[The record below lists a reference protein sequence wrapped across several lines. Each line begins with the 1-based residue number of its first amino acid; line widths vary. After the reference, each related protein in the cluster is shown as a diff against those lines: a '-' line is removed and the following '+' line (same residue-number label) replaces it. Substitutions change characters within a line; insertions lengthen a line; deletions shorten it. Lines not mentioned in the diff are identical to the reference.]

1 MIQRALVILLLTGAI
16 AACNRTPAPAAQK
29 KAEAAEPARHLDRD
43 ANNLLNIASGAA
55 VLSRTAELDLE
66 SSALH
71 AIDGM
76 STTRWTSPPG
86 DVNQTLIFS
95 FGAPVRVEQVG
106 ISTTAPD
113 TETPRN
119 IRFSASSDART
130 WRDVTVLEPKGEG
143 NNGTFMVK
151 VEPFDANFLR
161 VETVEP
167 SEKYG
172 HLMSVHAL
180 GSEIYPAELKSFDGC
195 WVINGQPAK
204 LTQRGA
210 RITGV
215 ILPLHKGDPLTV
227 IDGGTDGRVAR
238 LMWIRGPQWGFAAA
252 TLTAD
257 SRVLSALT
265 FHQNPLTGYAG
276 RAWFGE
282 RCESKLEIETAP
294 PVHFL
299 NRSGQWT
306 MSGLAFDDREQLIPA
321 LSTSTLDEL
330 VNLIKLAPEQRFRI
344 LSHEFRYGRDEN
356 RQRTVTRIA
365 SLRAALD
372 ARGIDWSRV
381 EMVPSGD
388 EWQVAEPVFAVQRLL
403 WSRVDLQL
411 Q

>member
-1 MIQRALVILLLTGAI
+1 VIRRALVILLLTGAV
-16 AACNRTPAPAAQK
+16 AACNRTPGPAAQK
-29 KAEAAEPARHLDRD
+29 KVEAEPARHTDHD

-76 STTRWTSPPG
+76 RTTRWTSPPG
-86 DVNQTLIFS
+86 DVNQTLVFS

-106 ISTTAPD
+106 FTTTAPD
-113 TETPRN
+113 TETPKQV
-119 IRFSASSDART
+119 RFSASSDART
-130 WRDVTVLEPKGEG
+130 WRDVTVMEVKGEG
-143 NNGTFMVK
+143 NDGIFMVK
-151 VEPFDANFLR
+151 VDPFDANFLR
-161 VETVEP
+161 VETIEP
-167 SEKYG
+167 AEKYG
-172 HLMSVHAL
+172 HLTSVHAL

-195 WVINGQPAK
+195 WVINGQPAR

-215 ILPLHKGDPLTV
+215 IQGEPLTV

-265 FHQNPLTGYAG
+265 FHQNPLTGYVG

-282 RCESKLEIETAP
+282 RCEGQLDVETAP

-330 VNLIKLAPEQRFRI
+330 VNMMKLAPEQRFRI
-344 LSHEFRYGRDEN
+344 LSHEFRYGKDEN
-356 RQRTVTRIA
+356 RQRTVSRIA

-372 ARGIDWSRV
+372 ARGVDWSRV

-388 EWQVAEPVFAVQRLL
+388 EWQVAEPVFAIQRLL

>member
-1 MIQRALVILLLTGAI
+1 VIQRALFVLLFAGAI
-16 AACNRTPAPAAQK
+16 ACNRTPGPAAQQN
-29 KAEAAEPARHLDRD
+29 AEAEPPRHVDHD
-43 ANNLLNIASGAA
+43 AKNLLNIASGAA

-76 STTRWTSPPG
+76 NTTRWTSPPG
-86 DVNQTLIFS
+86 DANQTLVFS

-106 ISTTAPD
+106 VTTNAPAN
-113 TETPRN
+113 ETPQR

-130 WRDVTVLEPKGEG
+130 WRDVIVMQPRET
-143 NNGTFMVK
+143 TDTQMTK

-161 VETVEP
+161 VETIDP
-167 SEKYG
+167 SEKYA
-172 HLMSVHAL
+172 HLYSVHAL
-180 GSEIYPAELKSFDGC
+180 GEEIYPAELKSFDGC
-195 WVINGQPAK
+195 WTINGQQAQ

-215 ILPLHKGDPLTV
+215 IQGPPITV
-227 IDGGTDGRVAR
+227 LDGGTDGRVAR
-238 LMWIRGPQWGFAAA
+238 LMWMRGPQWGYAAV

-265 FHQNPLTGYAG
+265 FHQNPLTGYVG
-276 RAWFGE
+276 RAWFGQ
-282 RCESKLEIETAP
+282 RCEAQLQLESVP

-306 MSGLAFDDREQLIPA
+306 MSGLAFDDREQLIES
-321 LSTSTLDEL
+321 LSGSTLDEL
-330 VNLIKLAPEQRFRI
+330 VNLMKLAPQQRFRI
-344 LSHEFRYGRDEN
+344 VSHEFRFGKDEN

-365 SLRAALD
+365 SLRGALD
-372 ARGIDWSRV
+372 ARGVDWSRL
-381 EMVPSGD
+381 EMLPSGD

>member
-1 MIQRALVILLLTGAI
+1 VIRRALVILLLAGAL
-16 AACNRTPAPAAQK
+16 ACNRTPGPESQTKAAP
-29 KAEAAEPARHLDRD
+29 EPARHTDRD

-55 VLSRTAELDLE
+55 VLSRTGELDLE

-86 DVNQTLIFS
+86 DANQTLVFS

-106 ISTTAPD
+106 FTTSAPAS
-113 TETPRN
+113 ETPRSF
-119 IRFSASSDART
+119 RFSASSDART
-130 WRDVTVLEPKGEG
+130 WRDVTVMEAKGG
-143 NNGTFMVK
+143 QGDTYLKQVD
-151 VEPFDANFLR
+151 PFDANFLR
-161 VETVEP
+161 LETVEP
-167 SEKYG
+167 TEMYA
-172 HLMSVHAL
+172 HVTSVQAL

-195 WVINGQPAK
+195 WVINGQPAR
-204 LTQRGA
+204 LIQRGA

-215 ILPLHKGDPLTV
+215 IQGDPLTV
-227 IDGGTDGRVAR
+227 IDGGTDVRVAR
-238 LMWIRGPQWGFAAA
+238 LMWMRGPQWGFAAA

-265 FHQNPLTGYAG
+265 FHQNPLTGYVG
-276 RAWFGE
+276 QAWFGE
-282 RCESKLEIETAP
+282 RCETQLEVVTAP

-321 LSTSTLDEL
+321 LSASTLDEL
-330 VNLIKLAPEQRFRI
+330 VTLIELAPEQRFRI
-344 LSHEFRYGRDEN
+344 LSHEFRYGKDEN

-381 EMVPSGD
+381 EMAPSGD
-388 EWQVAEPVFAVQRLL
+388 EWEVAEPVFAVQRLL
-403 WSRVDLQL
+403 WSRVDLKL